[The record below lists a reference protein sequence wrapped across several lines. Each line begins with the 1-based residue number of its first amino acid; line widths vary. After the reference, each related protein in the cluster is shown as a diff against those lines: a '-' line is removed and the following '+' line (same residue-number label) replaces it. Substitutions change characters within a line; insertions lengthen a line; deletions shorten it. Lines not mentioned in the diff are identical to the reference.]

1 MPVLKNARWER
12 FAQNLATGMSLLDAH
27 EDAGFKPDRGNAYRL
42 QHTDAILQ
50 RVSELLDKR
59 EHIESKA
66 TEKAIEKLAITK
78 EAVLSELAKIGFADI
93 RKAVSWRGNLTRET
107 DNLDGGDVLVIRE
120 ISNQQV
126 RLIDSDQI
134 DDNTAAAIAEV
145 RQSPTGG
152 LSVKL
157 HDKKGALVDIA
168 RMCGYLTERVEL
180 TGKDGKPIQTE
191 DVSARDTLIDRIAGL
206 ATRSGTDSDPG
217 KLN

>member
-1 MPVLKNARWER
+1 MPVLKNPRWER
-12 FAQNLATGMSLLDAH
+12 FAQNLASGMSLLDAH
-27 EDAGFKPDRGNAYRL
+27 EDAGFKPDRGNAHRL
-42 QHTDAILQ
+42 QHTDPILQ
-50 RVSELLDKR
+50 RVAELLDKR
-59 EHIESKA
+59 ERIESKA

-107 DNLDGGDVLVIRE
+107 DNPDGGDVLVIRE

-152 LSVKL
+152 LSIKL